1 MWFQIILVL
10 ALLGIAVYLL
20 RSTPSPRHLA
30 IRRLVM
36 LVGILAG
43 IVVIIWP
50 DLLTVLAQLVGI
62 GRGADLLFYLAIII
76 GLLYTVNEYKRS
88 VRLARLNTRLAREI
102 TLTEARLN
110 DRISELEARLD
121 APRSGSA
128 RTDSGSS
135 SASRD
140 TTQ

>member
-10 ALLGIAVYLL
+10 ALLGIAAYLL

-36 LVGILAG
+36 LVGIVVG
-43 IVVIIWP
+43 IVVIVWP

-62 GRGADLLFYLAIII
+62 GRGADLLFYLAIIV
-76 GLLYTVNEYKRS
+76 GLLYVVNEYKRS

-121 APRSGSA
+121 AA
-128 RTDSGSS
+128 RITPDE
-135 SASRD
+135 
-140 TTQ
+140 

>member
-1 MWFQIILVL
+1 MWFQIILVV

-36 LVGILAG
+36 LLGIVVG

-50 DLLTVLAQLVGI
+50 DLLTSIAQLVGI
-62 GRGADLLFYLAIII
+62 GRGADLLFYVAIII

-110 DRISELEARLD
+110 DRITELEKRLD
-121 APRSGSA
+121 ATRA
-128 RTDSGSS
+128 TDG
-135 SASRD
+135 
-140 TTQ
+140 

>member
-1 MWFQIILVL
+1 MWFQIILVV

-36 LVGILAG
+36 LVGIVAG
-43 IVVIIWP
+43 VIVIIWP
-50 DLLTVLAQLVGI
+50 DLLTSIAQLVGI
-62 GRGADLLFYLAIII
+62 GRGADLLFYVAIIV

-121 APRSGSA
+121 APR
-128 RTDSGSS
+128 TDSGSS
-135 SASRD
+135 SAG
-140 TTQ
+140 

>member
-62 GRGADLLFYLAIII
+62 GRGADLLFYIAIII
-76 GLLYTVNEYKRS
+76 GLLYIVNEYKRS

-110 DRISELEARLD
+110 DRISELEARID
-121 APRSGSA
+121 AP

-135 SASRD
+135 SPSSN
-140 TTQ
+140 TVE

>member
-62 GRGADLLFYLAIII
+62 GRGADLLFYIAIII
-76 GLLYTVNEYKRS
+76 GLLYIVNEYKRS

-110 DRISELEARLD
+110 DRISELEARLE
-121 APRSGSA
+121 AP

-135 SASRD
+135 SSE
-140 TTQ
+140 

>member
-50 DLLTVLAQLVGI
+50 DMLTVLAQLVGI
-62 GRGADLLFYLAIII
+62 GRGADLLFYVAIII

-88 VRLARLNTRLAREI
+88 VRFARLTTRLAREI

-121 APRSGSA
+121 AQRPEPR
-128 RTDSGSS
+128 RTDSGST
-135 SASRD
+135 AVE
-140 TTQ
+140 

>member
-36 LVGILAG
+36 LVGILVG

-62 GRGADLLFYLAIII
+62 GRGADLLFYVAIII

-121 APRSGSA
+121 SG
-128 RTDSGSS
+128 RRD
-135 SASRD
+135 ASRSA
-140 TTQ
+140 TE

>member
-36 LVGILAG
+36 LVGILVG

-62 GRGADLLFYLAIII
+62 GRGADLLFYIAIII
-76 GLLYTVNEYKRS
+76 GLLYIVNEYKRS

-121 APRSGSA
+121 APR
-128 RTDSGSS
+128 TDSGSS
-135 SASRD
+135 SPSSN
-140 TTQ
+140 TVE

>member
-10 ALLGIAVYLL
+10 ALIGIAVYLL

-62 GRGADLLFYLAIII
+62 GRGADLLFYIAIII
-76 GLLYTVNEYKRS
+76 GLLYIVNEYKRS

-121 APRSGSA
+121 APR
-128 RTDSGSS
+128 TDSGSS
-135 SASRD
+135 SPSSN
-140 TTQ
+140 TVE

>member
-1 MWFQIILVL
+1 VWFQIILVV

-36 LVGILAG
+36 LLGIVVG

-50 DLLTVLAQLVGI
+50 DLLTSIAQLVGI
-62 GRGADLLFYLAIII
+62 GRGADLLFYVAIII

-110 DRISELEARLD
+110 DRITELEKRLD
-121 APRSGSA
+121 ATRA
-128 RTDSGSS
+128 TDG
-135 SASRD
+135 
-140 TTQ
+140 

>member
-1 MWFQIILVL
+1 MWFQIVLIL
-10 ALLGIAVYLL
+10 ALVGIAAYLL

-50 DLLTVLAQLVGI
+50 DLLTALAQLVGI

-76 GLLYTVNEYKRS
+76 GLLYIVNEYKRS

-121 APRSGSA
+121 AQRSGSG
-128 RTDSGSS
+128 TTSGSS
-135 SASRD
+135 TAE
-140 TTQ
+140 

>member
-36 LVGILAG
+36 LLGILVG

-121 APRSGSA
+121 APRSGSP
-128 RTDSGSS
+128 RIDSGSS
-135 SASRD
+135 N
-140 TTQ
+140 TE